1 MKEKIEK
8 LNLLVA
14 DMNVLFVKLH
24 NYHWNVKGIEFYSIH
39 AMTEK
44 MYDQVAEIYD
54 TLAERILQLGSK
66 PINTVAQALKI
77 SRIKEEEKSDF
88 SGRDVLMGVQK
99 DLEFLVKEFK
109 YLSKLSEGDKTTEA
123 YADGIVADFEKQ
135 LWMIRSSF

>member
-66 PINTVAQALKI
+66 PINTIAQALKI

>member
-24 NYHWNVKGIEFYSIH
+24 NYHWNVKGMEFYSIH